1 MKNKLINATQ
11 TAAFPSPECMTFT
24 AKVKY
29 LTDVFLVIMNANWR
43 WFSFLPST
51 GVPWKPSSGWL
62 LLWMSFISSGD
73 FYLIWVTFNLI
84 RMTFSTRLFLIL
96 MRLKLLWWDIK
107 WSWQTFYLVL
117 IKNWHDEMSCHDYD
131 TISSWQDKK
140 IWWWKNII
148 QARWNVL
155 WRRQKIFWMPLFLYP
170 LMYASTVYTM
180 KYLWSFVVFRY
191 VYTKKIH
198 VIYKS
203 CVPFY

>member
-1 MKNKLINATQ
+1 MKLFGWQKCCISNSCTTYNDVMDAFQYWHCVCFLNIHAFPMKNKLINATQ

-84 RMTFSTRLFLIL
+84 RMTFSTHLYESFSHLDEVKVVMMRYKVIL
-96 MRLKLLWWDIK
+96 TNILSCPDKKLTWWDEL
-107 WSWQTFYLVL
+107 SWPWY
-117 IKNWHDEMSCHDYD
+117 N
-131 TISSWQDKK
+131 
-140 IWWWKNII
+140 
-148 QARWNVL
+148 
-155 WRRQKIFWMPLFLYP
+155 
-170 LMYASTVYTM
+170 
-180 KYLWSFVVFRY
+180 
-191 VYTKKIH
+191 
-198 VIYKS
+198 
-203 CVPFY
+203 CVMTR